1 MPQLDKS
8 TTQRIA
14 ATMAVVALGVPAL
27 PAAAAAQSFDGR
39 YKAVLNCA
47 KLPFTDAPLDN
58 ERVELTIAKGR
69 ASYSRTLYGANRKT
83 VVGKETGSGT
93 VAADGTI
100 SLSGGWTGQRDTLQ
114 ATYSGKFAGGS
125 ATLNGKH
132 VVTYQGRSYDRS
144 CTLTVK
150 R

>member
-1 MPQLDKS
+1 
-8 TTQRIA
+8 
-14 ATMAVVALGVPAL
+14 MAVVALGVSAL
-27 PAAAAAQSFDGR
+27 PAAAATPSFDGR

-58 ERVELTIAKGR
+58 EPVELTVAKGR
-69 ASYSRTLYGANRKT
+69 ASYSRTLYGANRKM

-93 VAADGTI
+93 VAADDTI

-114 ATYSGKFAGGS
+114 ATYSGKFAGQTT
-125 ATLNGKH
+125 ALNGKH
-132 VVTYQGRSYDRS
+132 TVRYQGRTYDRS